1 MALVKGWKI
10 RKIVKSTREIKN
22 IIEKIRDIEMMDDN
36 LGDDMGYMA
45 QLKTERSRK
54 IVEL

>member
-1 MALVKGWKI
+1 M
-10 RKIVKSTREIKN
+10 KSTREIKN